1 MTNLKEQEEVKYAE
15 YEEKINALQ
24 TELNQL
30 KSTPREPVVMSC
42 EHEEEINQ
50 LQVLSLPLCKSV
62 VI

>member
-1 MTNLKEQEEVKYAE
+1 MTNLKEQEEAKYSE

-50 LQVLSLPLCKSV
+50 LQVFILSLYKSAL
-62 VI
+62 I

>member
-24 TELNQL
+24 TELQQL

-50 LQVLSLPLCKSV
+50 LQVFRFPLYKSAL
-62 VI
+62 I